1 MSDPFGDRPF
11 PRGALFGALAVVVI
25 TVAAAGAGRF
35 TDLGRSEAPRAAT
48 VESHD
53 LYFQDRNDGA
63 VEVLDAAKGK
73 VILVLEPGTNGFVR
87 GVMRGLVRDRKLRE
101 IGPDTPFQLVRW
113 DDGRLTLDD
122 PATGREIDL
131 GAFGPT
137 NLGAFARIL
146 LAAEETS

>member
-63 VEVLDAAKGK
+63 VEAMVQGSPEAVARMLAWARHGPRSARVDR
-73 VILVLEPGTNGFVR
+73 VEVEPGDGEYTAFEA
-87 GVMRGLVRDRKLRE
+87 RD
-101 IGPDTPFQLVRW
+101 
-113 DDGRLTLDD
+113 
-122 PATGREIDL
+122 
-131 GAFGPT
+131 
-137 NLGAFARIL
+137 
-146 LAAEETS
+146 SS